1 MSVVAIR
8 FVLQHFECK
17 GGLMSTHMM
26 THSVLNLN
34 RSRISINTVGEM
46 GLVLGLWMVV
56 KLTLSF
62 SGSLLLVVSTHF
74 IRVP

>member
-17 GGLMSTHMM
+17 GELMSTHMM

-74 IRVP
+74 IHVP